1 MKTKKVCSSEL
12 AYVLGILFLALGT
25 ALMEKARFGVSMVVA
40 PSYLLHLK
48 ISQTYPAYTFG
59 TSGYIFQA
67 FLLVLLAVII
77 GRFKISS
84 LFSFVT
90 AVIFGYVLD
99 FMIMLL
105 AKLSSEGFVL
115 RTFYYV
121 SGILVCAVGISFLF
135 HTYITPEA
143 YELFVK
149 EISEHFGKNI
159 NSVKTVYDICS
170 CCFSIIL
177 SFIFFGFGHFE
188 GVKLGT
194 ILCALVNGRLIAM
207 VSSFLESRYEFR
219 DSLPYR
225 KLFEK

>member
-25 ALMEKARFGVSMVVA
+25 ALMEKAGFGVGMVVA
-40 PSYLLHLK
+40 PSYVLHLK

-59 TSGYIFQA
+59 TSGYVFQA
-67 FLLVLLAVII
+67 FLLVLLAVILR
-77 GRFKISS
+77 RFKISS

-99 FMIMLL
+99 FMILLL
-105 AKLSSEGFVL
+105 AKLPFEGFGG
-115 RTFYYV
+115 RTVYYV
-121 SGILVCAVGISFLF
+121 SGILVCALGISFLF

-149 EISEHFGKNI
+149 EVSEHFGKDI
-159 NSVKTVYDICS
+159 NKVKVIYDICS
-170 CCFSIIL
+170 CCLGVIL
-177 SFIFFGFGHFE
+177 SFLFFGFGHFE
-188 GVKLGT
+188 GVKFGT
-194 ILCALVNGRLIAM
+194 ILCSLVNGWLIGM
-207 VSSFLESRYEFR
+207 FSKFLESHYEFR

>member
-25 ALMEKARFGVSMVVA
+25 ALMEKAGFGVGMVVA
-40 PSYLLHLK
+40 PSYVLHLK

-59 TSGYIFQA
+59 TSGYVFQA
-67 FLLVLLAVII
+67 FLLVLLAVILR
-77 GRFKISS
+77 RFKISS

-90 AVIFGYVLD
+90 AVIFGFVLD
-99 FMIMLL
+99 FMILLL
-105 AKLSSEGFVL
+105 AKLPSEGFAV
-115 RTFYYV
+115 RTVYYV
-121 SGILVCAVGISFLF
+121 SGILVCALGISFLF

-149 EISEHFGKNI
+149 EVSEHFGKDI
-159 NSVKTVYDICS
+159 NKVKVIYDICS
-170 CCFSIIL
+170 CCLGVIL
-177 SFIFFGFGHFE
+177 SFLFFGFGHFE
-188 GVKLGT
+188 GVKFGT
-194 ILCALVNGRLIAM
+194 ILCSLVNGWLIGM
-207 VSSFLESRYEFR
+207 FSRFLESRYEFR

>member
-1 MKTKKVCSSEL
+1 METKKVCSSEL

-25 ALMEKARFGVSMVVA
+25 ALMEKAGFGVSMVVA

-59 TSGYIFQA
+59 TSGYVFQA
-67 FLLVLLAVII
+67 FLLVLLFII
-77 GRFKISS
+77 LGRFKISC

-90 AVIFGYVLD
+90 AVIFGFALD
-99 FMIMLL
+99 FMIMIL
-105 AKLSSEGFVL
+105 AKLTSEGFAV
-115 RTFYYV
+115 RTFYYI
-121 SGILVCAVGISFLF
+121 SGVLICAVGISFLF

-149 EISEHFGKNI
+149 EVSEHFGKDI
-159 NSVKTVYDICS
+159 SSVKTAYDICS

-188 GVKLGT
+188 GIKLGT
-194 ILCALVNGRLIAM
+194 VLCAFVNGRLIGM
-207 VSSFLESRYEFR
+207 VSAFLESHFEFR
-219 DSLPYR
+219 DALPFR
-225 KLFEK
+225 PLFEK

>member
-25 ALMEKARFGVSMVVA
+25 ALMEKAGFGVSMVVA

-59 TSGYIFQA
+59 TSGYVFQA
-67 FLLVLLAVII
+67 ALLVLLAVILR
-77 GRFKISS
+77 RFKISS

-90 AVIFGYVLD
+90 AVVFGYVLD
-99 FMIMLL
+99 FMILLL
-105 AKLSSEGFVL
+105 AKLPSEGFAV
-115 RTFYYV
+115 RSIYYV
-121 SGILVCAVGISFLF
+121 LGVLVCAAGISFLF
-135 HTYITPEA
+135 HTYIAPEA

-149 EISEHFGKNI
+149 EVSEHFGKNI
-159 NSVKTVYDICS
+159 NSVKTAYDICS
-170 CCFSIIL
+170 CCLGIIL
-177 SFIFFGFGHFE
+177 SFLFFDFGHFE

-194 ILCALVNGRLIAM
+194 ILCSLVNGRLIGMFSA
-207 VSSFLESRYEFR
+207 FLESRYEFR
-219 DSLPYR
+219 DALPYR

>member
-25 ALMEKARFGVSMVVA
+25 ALMEKARFGVGMVVA
-40 PSYLLHLK
+40 PSYVLHLK

-59 TSGYIFQA
+59 TSGYVFQA
-67 FLLVLLAVII
+67 FLLVLLAVILR
-77 GRFKISS
+77 RFKISS

-90 AVIFGYVLD
+90 AVIFGFVLD
-99 FMIMLL
+99 FMILLL
-105 AKLSSEGFVL
+105 AKLPSEGFAV
-115 RTFYYV
+115 RTVYYV
-121 SGILVCAVGISFLF
+121 SGILVCALGISFIF

-149 EISEHFGKNI
+149 EVSEHFGKDI
-159 NSVKTVYDICS
+159 NKVKIAYDICS
-170 CCFSIIL
+170 CCLSVLL

-188 GVKLGT
+188 GVNLGT
-194 ILCALVNGRLIAM
+194 LLCALVNGWLIGMFSAY
-207 VSSFLESRYEFR
+207 LESRYEFR
-219 DSLPYR
+219 DALPYR